1 METQPRENDGRFGRK
16 AGSAPEVELLS
27 PRELAG
33 KLRSLSLQ
41 LEREVPGLMLGTG
54 VDSDAR
60 GFELRCIALQ
70 DRDQGQG
77 KGTMVMGR
85 LVDFADER
93 GLSIRLTPSDVYGGD
108 VERLH
113 VFYERHGF
121 VPLDDE
127 QLIREPYAND

>member
-1 METQPRENDGRFGRK
+1 MELQPRENDGRFGRK
-16 AGSAPEVELLS
+16 EGSAPAVELLS

-70 DRDQGQG
+70 DADQE
-77 KGTMVMGR
+77 KGLGTKVMTR
-85 LVDFADER
+85 LMRFADER
-93 GLSIRLTPSDVYGGD
+93 GLSVRLTPSDIYGGD
-108 VERLH
+108 VGRLRE
-113 VFYERHGF
+113 FYARFDFEA
-121 VPLDDE
+121 LDDE
-127 QLIREPYAND
+127 RLIREPRTNG